1 MRERATAYGGDI
13 AAGPTEDG
21 GWRVHVRL
29 GADMAGNDR

>member
-13 AAGPTEDG
+13 YAGPTEAG

-29 GADMAGNDR
+29 GADGAGKGR